1 MDGHILYYKKIFNG
15 KETIGV
21 LLGLTITSLNDPKY
35 AMVVVIVF
43 KTLKSLII
51 PHFF

>member
-1 MDGHILYYKKIFNG
+1 MSIYYIIKIFNG

-35 AMVVVIVF
+35 AMLVVIVF
-43 KTLKSLII
+43 KDT
-51 PHFF
+51 